1 MPSET
6 TLLAGRYRLEYVL
19 GSGGMGRVWR
29 ARDETLHRPVAVKE
43 VHRADDLTARERE
56 ALSERTMR
64 EARMTAQL
72 NHPGV
77 VATYDAV
84 VEDGS
89 PFIVMELVPSTNLA
103 DRVAEDGPLARQEVA
118 RIGSRLVEALRA
130 AHRQGIAH
138 RDVKPSNVL
147 LANDGRVLL
156 GDFGIATRESDPSL
170 TATGLLLGSPAYM
183 APERLRSERTGFA
196 ADMWSLG
203 ATLYAALE
211 GGPPF
216 RAETTMGTI
225 TAIMTDE
232 LVPPQAEGPLADA
245 ILGMLVKDPEQRL
258 TLDEVGALLD
268 RELRQP
274 AGPGDTA
281 SFAVPSFDEP
291 EHYEE
296 PVREPVRE
304 AEWEEPAWTASP
316 AKPPP
321 FATEPERSRRPR
333 LSGLLVAL
341 AAVMLVVLVVAAVV
355 RFAGPDDSGGEAG
368 APSPSAEQGEQP
380 RADSGGDG
388 RSTRGD
394 GSRDESEP
402 TTQAADVPAGFRSH
416 RDGLGFRIAVPSG
429 WNRRLDGPTRV
440 DFVAPSGDRFVR
452 IDQRPQA
459 LPSAAGAWR
468 QAEPGVAD
476 ALPGYQRIRIDPVPH
491 PRWNVADWEFTW
503 QGDSGRVHVLN
514 RGIATDTRGFAVYVS
529 APDATW
535 DRQGQ
540 RLFDVVSRSFEP
552 TPRGG

>member
-6 TLLAGRYRLEYVL
+6 SLLAGRYRLEYVL

-29 ARDETLHRPVAVKE
+29 AYDETLHRPVAVKE
-43 VHRADDLTARERE
+43 VHRANDLTARERE

-84 VEDGS
+84 VEDGR

-103 DRVAEDGPLARQEVA
+103 DRVAEDGPLPAEEVA
-118 RIGSRLVEALRA
+118 RIGARLVEALGA
-130 AHRQGIAH
+130 AQRQGIAH

-216 RAETTMGTI
+216 PAETTMGTI
-225 TAIMTDE
+225 TAIMTDDV
-232 LVPPQAEGPLADA
+232 VPPRAEGPLADA

-258 TLDEVGALLD
+258 TLDEVAALLD
-268 RELRQP
+268 RELQQF
-274 AGPGDTA
+274 AGPEDTA
-281 SFAVPSFDEP
+281 SFAVPSFDAPEP
-291 EHYEE
+291 EEDPE
-296 PVREPVRE
+296 PEREP
-304 AEWEEPAWTASP
+304 EWEPPAWTASP

-321 FATEPERSRRPR
+321 FAAEPERSRRPR

-341 AAVMLVVLVVAAVV
+341 AAVMLVVLVAAAVV
-355 RFAGPDDSGGEAG
+355 RFAGPDDEGEAD
-368 APSPSAEQGEQP
+368 APSPSPERSEQP
-380 RADSGGDG
+380 QADSGGDG
-388 RSTRGD
+388 RSTRGGD

-402 TTQAADVPAGFRSH
+402 TTPAADVPAGFRPH
-416 RDGLGFRIAVPSG
+416 RDSLGFRIAVPSG

-452 IDQRPQA
+452 IDQRAQA

-503 QGDSGRVHVLN
+503 QGGSGRIHVLN

-552 TPRGG
+552 APKGG

>member
-6 TLLAGRYRLEYVL
+6 SLLAGRYRLEHVL

-29 ARDETLHRPVAVKE
+29 AYDETLHRPVAVKE
-43 VHRADDLTARERE
+43 VHRANDLTARERE

-84 VEDGS
+84 VEEGR

-103 DRVAEDGPLARQEVA
+103 DRVAEDGPLPEFEVA

-130 AHRQGIAH
+130 AQRQGIAH

-232 LVPPQAEGPLADA
+232 LVPPRAEGPLADA
-245 ILGMLVKDPEQRL
+245 VLGMLVKDPEQRL
-258 TLDEVGALLD
+258 TLDEVGVLLD
-268 RELRQP
+268 REI
-274 AGPGDTA
+274 AGPEDTA
-281 SFAVPSFDEP
+281 SFAVPSFDDPEPDEEP
-291 EHYEE
+291 E
-296 PVREPVRE
+296 P
-304 AEWEEPAWTASP
+304 EWEAPAWTASP

-341 AAVMLVVLVVAAVV
+341 AAVMLVVLVAAAVV
-355 RFAGPDDSGGEAG
+355 RFAGPDDGGGEADE
-368 APSPSAEQGEQP
+368 PSPEQSEQP
-380 RADSGGDG
+380 RANGGGEG
-388 RSTRGD
+388 RSTRGGD
-394 GSRDESEP
+394 GTRDDSEP
-402 TTQAADVPAGFRSH
+402 TAADVPAGFRSH
-416 RDGLGFRIAVPSG
+416 RDSLGFRIAVPSG
-429 WNRRLDGPTRV
+429 WNRSLDGPTRV

-452 IDQRPQA
+452 IDQRANA

-503 QGDSGRVHVLN
+503 QGGSGRIHVLN

-552 TPRGG
+552 APKGG

>member
-29 ARDETLHRPVAVKE
+29 AYDETLHRPVAVKE
-43 VHRADDLTARERE
+43 VHLANDLTARERE

-72 NHPGV
+72 NHPGA

-84 VEDGS
+84 VEDGR

-103 DRVAEDGPLARQEVA
+103 DRVAEDGPLPANDVA
-118 RIGSRLVEALRA
+118 RIGSRLVEALGA

-156 GDFGIATRESDPSL
+156 GDFGIATRDSDPSL

-203 ATLYAALE
+203 ATLYAALD

-225 TAIMTDE
+225 TAIMTDD
-232 LVPPQAEGPLADA
+232 LVPPRAEGPLADA
-245 ILGMLVKDPEQRL
+245 VLGMLVKDPEQRL
-258 TLDEVGALLD
+258 TLGQVGALLD
-268 RELRQP
+268 REI
-274 AGPGDTA
+274 AGPEDTA
-281 SFAVPSFDEP
+281 SFAVPSFDDPEPDDDPEREP
-291 EHYEE
+291 EW
-296 PVREPVRE
+296 E
-304 AEWEEPAWTASP
+304 APAWTTSP

-321 FATEPERSRRPR
+321 FASEPERSRRPR
-333 LSGLLVAL
+333 LSGLLVAV
-341 AAVMLVVLVVAAVV
+341 AAVMLVVLVAAAVV
-355 RFAGPDDSGGEAG
+355 RFAGSDDGGGEAD
-368 APSPSAEQGEQP
+368 APSPSPENSEQP
-380 RADSGGDG
+380 RSTGGGDG
-388 RSTRGD
+388 RSTRDGD

-402 TTQAADVPAGFRSH
+402 TTPAAVPAGFRPH
-416 RDGLGFRIAVPSG
+416 RDSLGFRIAVPSG
-429 WNRRLDGPTRV
+429 WNRSLDGPTRV

-452 IDQRPQA
+452 IDQRAQA

-476 ALPGYQRIRIDPVPH
+476 SLPGYQRIRID
-491 PRWNVADWEFTW
+491 
-503 QGDSGRVHVLN
+503 
-514 RGIATDTRGFAVYVS
+514 
-529 APDATW
+529 
-535 DRQGQ
+535 
-540 RLFDVVSRSFEP
+540 
-552 TPRGG
+552 